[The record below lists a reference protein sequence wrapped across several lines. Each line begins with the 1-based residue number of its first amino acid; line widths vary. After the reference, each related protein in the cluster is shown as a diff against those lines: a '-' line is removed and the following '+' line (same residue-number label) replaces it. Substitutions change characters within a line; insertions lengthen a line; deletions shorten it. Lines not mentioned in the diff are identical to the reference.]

1 VQERIHNDPNFEASI
16 SSRELAQ
23 GEFNSL
29 MRDLDLFKKQTELLA
44 FRSKDWNHLLR
55 GTRVSYIRNHHESFN
70 FLSQDGNLVYYKKSV
85 L

>member
-23 GEFNSL
+23 RELNHL
-29 MRDLDLFKKQTELLA
+29 VCVLDLFKKQTEFLA
-44 FRSKDWNHLLR
+44 FRSKGWNLLLR
-55 GTRVSYIRNHHESFN
+55 GTRVSYIRNHHEGIN
-70 FLSQDGNLVYYKKSV
+70 FLSQDGDLVYYKKSV